1 MRQRQVPAP
10 TAAAAAAGG
19 AEHILDSSPIAVD
32 GDGDG
37 DGDGET
43 RGATEEEEEVV
54 DEDQTADGG
63 RRVSITTSRFV
74 SVFRRGNT
82 ASKQAWRAGVP
93 SHDEPGTGGG
103 VGGGASVEM
112 QGYLMKMGGA
122 RGLSRAWHERYCVLR
137 DGVLEYFLSHEG
149 VVAGGGGVDDD
160 LCSMRGDGGGD
171 ERSAPPPKSKVPFP
185 LAGASIVSPAR
196 RNALALGKHAS
207 LSFEVKPPR
216 GAWSNRS
223 FSAPSTAAPAVA
235 GRCMR
240 PRMAAAA
247 AHSSHRCPCA
257 AAPVRR
263 RRASRRRTRWQ
274 ALAVMSTKT
283 EVGSG
288 GAVPTQRE
296 EADAAIAEEAAL
308 LAEVLEALEQN
319 DGAGADA
326 AGAERAAVLLA
337 RWPAPRPTGRR
348 RPAPEARSSCSA
360 FQPRRVPSEA

>member
-1 MRQRQVPAP
+1 MRKRRP
-10 TAAAAAAGG
+10 TACAASPSRPHA
-19 AEHILDSSPIAVD
+19 SSRSS
-32 GDGDG
+32 G
-37 DGDGET
+37 
-43 RGATEEEEEVV
+43 
-54 DEDQTADGG
+54 
-63 RRVSITTSRFV
+63 
-74 SVFRRGNT
+74 RGNT
-82 ASKQAWRAGVP
+82 ASKQAWRAGCP
-93 SHDEPGTGGG
+93 HDDPGTGGG

-216 GAWSNRS
+216 GAPAAVKPLV
-223 FSAPSTAAPAVA
+223 FSAPSTRLLQQWLVALHASADGGGGGAVPRTGAP
-235 GRCMR
+235 
-240 PRMAAAA
+240 AAAA
-247 AHSSHRCPCA
+247 PLSSPAGVPPA
-257 AAPVRR
+257 AGRGGE
-263 RRASRRRTRWQ
+263 

-288 GAVPTQRE
+288 GRRAPTRRE

-326 AGAERAAVLLA
+326 AGAERAAVLRLLDGL
-337 RWPAPRPTGRR
+337 RPVLPAGAA
-348 RPAPEARSSCSA
+348 PAPEAPQFMRAPSSLVS
-360 FQPRRVPSEA
+360 STI